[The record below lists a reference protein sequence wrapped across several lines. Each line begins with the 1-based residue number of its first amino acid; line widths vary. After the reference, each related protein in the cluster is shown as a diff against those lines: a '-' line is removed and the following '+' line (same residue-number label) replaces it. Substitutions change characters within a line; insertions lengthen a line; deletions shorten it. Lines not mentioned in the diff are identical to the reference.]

1 LNTRVCP
8 SFCAATPYLT
18 VLCTCLRAC
27 VRPPRIYPVLQYNF
41 EETGDLDVLSM
52 HAGLPAEKEKV
63 VATHFFSAKAATPPQ
78 EEGWWTSEK
87 VLVPESYLA

>member
-1 LNTRVCP
+1 MAQNLGPNAKRSTSP
-8 SFCAATPYLT
+8 SP
-18 VLCTCLRAC
+18 
-27 VRPPRIYPVLQYNF
+27 
-41 EETGDLDVLSM
+41 ESS
-52 HAGLPAEKEKV
+52 PAEKEKV